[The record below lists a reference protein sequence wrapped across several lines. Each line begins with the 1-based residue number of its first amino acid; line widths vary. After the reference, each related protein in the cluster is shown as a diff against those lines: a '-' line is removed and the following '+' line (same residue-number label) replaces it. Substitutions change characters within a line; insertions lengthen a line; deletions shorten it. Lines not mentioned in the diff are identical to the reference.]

1 MANCDNKSV
10 TFLNL
15 VLVLSLL
22 LPISITECRQ
32 LRSGIGQESVA
43 IECNS
48 VYGAED
54 GDTCTGI
61 IQKFGLNDEFFST
74 INPNLSYEKIFLGQW
89 LCINGTVN

>member
-10 TFLNL
+10 AFLNL

-32 LRSGIGQESVA
+32 LRMLLY